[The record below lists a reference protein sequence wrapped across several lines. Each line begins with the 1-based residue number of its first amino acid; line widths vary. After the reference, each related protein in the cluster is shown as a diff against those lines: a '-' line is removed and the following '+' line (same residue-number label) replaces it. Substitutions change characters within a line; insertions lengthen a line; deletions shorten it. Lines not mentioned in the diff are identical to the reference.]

1 MNIAAGFGAAF
12 LAITGTVLTRY
23 GQTLHLSP
31 FAFGLL
37 ATLPFVTALIQIPAS
52 LALERFGGRRKL
64 AIFATMLQRIIWLAI
79 AAVPWIFPHTWWWL
93 GLLIFLGLAHLAGHA
108 GIPALTSWSAD
119 LVPSRL
125 RGRYFAL
132 RGQLSRII
140 TVPICLLL
148 GWLLDK
154 AQGMDIL
161 QQALSMILVVAS
173 LLGITDNLLYLKLPD
188 PWHRSQ
194 SSALRLRDIISKPL
208 QDRHFRYFLAY
219 SGFMTLATAF
229 IGPFVWLYLTE
240 VVHETNSEAIFMT
253 MIGTSLV
260 SILGMRFWGKVI
272 DRWGSRR
279 VMLIA
284 GLFIINGAT
293 SWLFVTPNTK
303 WSGYLIAIT
312 SSFAWPAMEL
322 AVNNLLY
329 SMSETGRGLTSRLG
343 SAYVALT
350 STVIAISGTISGLFG
365 GWVGQQF
372 QHWHGSLFGWP
383 LTYHFILF
391 TLSAILRI
399 IALLFVFGFRDD
411 RSSTFFLHPRLSLR
425 SNILTKRKKI

>member
-12 LAITGTVLTRY
+12 IAITGTVLTRY
-23 GQTLHLSP
+23 GQTLNLSP

-37 ATLPFVTALIQIPAS
+37 STLPFLTALIQIPAS
-52 LALERFGGRRKL
+52 LALERFGGRRNI
-64 AIFATMLQRIIWLAI
+64 AIFSTMLQRFLWLAI
-79 AAVPWIFPHTWWWL
+79 AAVPWIFPHAWWWL
-93 GLLIFLGLAHLAGHA
+93 GLLIFLGLANFAGHA

-132 RGQLSRII
+132 RGQISRII
-140 TVPICLLL
+140 TVPICLIL

-161 QQALSMILVVAS
+161 QLTISMLLVIAS

-188 PWHRSQ
+188 PWQRPQ
-194 SSALRLRDIISKPL
+194 SSGLRLHDIISKPL
-208 QDRHFRYFLAY
+208 KDRHFRFFLAY
-219 SGFMTLATAF
+219 TGFMTLATAF

-240 VVHETNSEAIFMT
+240 VVQETNSEAIFMT

-260 SILGMRFWGKVI
+260 SLLGMRFWGKVI

-279 VMLIA
+279 VMLTA

-293 SWLFVTPNTK
+293 SWLFVTQNSK
-303 WSGYLIAIT
+303 WSGYLVAII
-312 SSFAWPAMEL
+312 SSFAWPAVEL

-365 GWVGQQF
+365 GWVGQQM

-399 IALLFVFGFRDD
+399 IALLFVFGFKDD
-411 RSSTFFLHPRLSLR
+411 RSTTLKSTLPFFLSRVSRLA
-425 SNILTKRKKI
+425 KW

>member
-1 MNIAAGFGAAF
+1 MNIAAGFAAAF
-12 LAITGTVLTRY
+12 AAITGTVLTRY
-23 GQTLHLSP
+23 GQTLHLPP
-31 FAFGLL
+31 FAFGML
-37 ATLPFVTALIQIPAS
+37 AALPFLTALIQIPAS
-52 LALERFGGRRKL
+52 LALERFGGRRKI
-64 AIFATMLQRIIWLAI
+64 AIFATMLQRVLWLAI
-79 AAVPWIFPHTWWWL
+79 AAVPWIFPHAWWWL
-93 GLLIFLGLAHLAGHA
+93 GLLIFLGLANLAGHA
-108 GIPALTSWSAD
+108 GVPALISWTAD

-132 RGQLSRII
+132 RGQIARII

-161 QQALSMILVVAS
+161 QQTISMLLVLAS

-188 PWHRSQ
+188 PWQRPR
-194 SSALRLRDIISKPL
+194 SSALRFFDIIKKPL
-208 QDRHFRYFLAY
+208 QDRHFRFFLAY

-240 VVHETNSEAIFMT
+240 VVKETNSEAIFMT

-260 SILGMRFWGKVI
+260 SLLGMHFWGKVI
-272 DRWGSRR
+272 DHWGSRR

-293 SWLFVTPNTK
+293 SWLFVTPTSK
-303 WSGYLIAIT
+303 WSGYLVAII
-312 SSFAWPAMEL
+312 SAFAWPAMEL
-322 AVNNLLY
+322 AVNNLLF

-372 QHWHGSLFGWP
+372 QHWHGTMFGFP
-383 LTYHFILF
+383 LTYHSILF

-399 IALLFVFGFRDD
+399 VALLFVFGFKDD
-411 RSSTFFLHPRLSLR
+411 RSSSYLPRLRFTLSR
-425 SNILTKRKKI
+425 IKTTTK